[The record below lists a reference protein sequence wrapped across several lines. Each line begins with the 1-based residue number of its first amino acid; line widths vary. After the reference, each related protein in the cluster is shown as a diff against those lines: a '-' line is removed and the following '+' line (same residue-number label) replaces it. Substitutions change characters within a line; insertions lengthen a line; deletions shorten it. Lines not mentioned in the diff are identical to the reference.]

1 MLKVDILKSLLE
13 QKRYSELKE
22 ILKTRNSADIS
33 IALDE
38 LGSEQL
44 IVIYRLLTK
53 TKAAKVFSYMEPD
66 TQEKLITSMTD
77 KELKETMDEMFV
89 DDAVDMIE
97 EMPSNVVKRILRHTP
112 HEQREIINMFLRYPS
127 GSAGSV
133 MTIEFVDLKEYMTVA
148 EAFAKI
154 KKVGVDSETIYTCY
168 VLDEERT
175 LIGIITVR
183 TMLLAD
189 STAKIKDLMETNF
202 IAVNT
207 LDDKEDAARKFD
219 KYDLLALPVVDMES
233 KMVGIITVDDAV
245 DVLKEETTED
255 IEKMAAI
262 SPSDASYFKMSS
274 LTHAKN
280 RILWLVVLML
290 SASITGAILTKY
302 QEAISSVPLLVS
314 FIPMLMNTGG
324 NCGNQSASLIIRG
337 IALDE
342 IVPSDFFKALF
353 KEVRISLLVALVLSL
368 VNGLRIYA
376 VYKDIQL
383 MVVITLS
390 LIFTV
395 ILSKVLG
402 CALPIL
408 AKKLKLDPALMAA
421 PLITTIVDA
430 CSMFIYFNIALI
442 IMGQRIG

>member
-1 MLKVDILKSLLE
+1 
-13 QKRYSELKE
+13 
-22 ILKTRNSADIS
+22 
-33 IALDE
+33 
-38 LGSEQL
+38 
-44 IVIYRLLTK
+44 
-53 TKAAKVFSYMEPD
+53 
-66 TQEKLITSMTD
+66 
-77 KELKETMDEMFV
+77 
-89 DDAVDMIE
+89 
-97 EMPSNVVKRILRHTP
+97 
-112 HEQREIINMFLRYPS
+112 
-127 GSAGSV
+127 
-133 MTIEFVDLKEYMTVA
+133 
-148 EAFAKI
+148 
-154 KKVGVDSETIYTCY
+154 
-168 VLDEERT
+168 
-175 LIGIITVR
+175 
-183 TMLLAD
+183 
-189 STAKIKDLMETNF
+189 
-202 IAVNT
+202 
-207 LDDKEDAARKFD
+207 
-219 KYDLLALPVVDMES
+219 
-233 KMVGIITVDDAV
+233 
-245 DVLKEETTED
+245 
-255 IEKMAAI
+255 
-262 SPSDASYFKMSS
+262 MSS